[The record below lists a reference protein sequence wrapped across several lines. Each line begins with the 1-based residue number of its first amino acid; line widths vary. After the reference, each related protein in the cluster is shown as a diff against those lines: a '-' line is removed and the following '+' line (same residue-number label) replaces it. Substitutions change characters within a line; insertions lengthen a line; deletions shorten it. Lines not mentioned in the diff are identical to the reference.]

1 MHRYQR
7 YADIAEKEEAASEG
21 GLLVGISNLIGSM
34 SSPSSPSPSSS
45 PSLGSR
51 KIHVSMEPMSPD
63 GKSTAVARDRVGS
76 FRERTGSRRMS
87 FDNYLASEQEA
98 APIADAGGAAMR
110 SRVGSFRDGASSSG
124 GAAAGGSMRERVGSR
139 RASFMDYAESGN
151 IFTGDA
157 APTVQPSMSD
167 MIPED
172 AESKAPA
179 AAPQPGAEAG
189 AVVPV
194 VAVEDQSRNRMAGR
208 HGLVK
213 WVFAGDVRLWLV
225 GASFYPLAQ
234 ITRIMSDYFIRS
246 RTRTLNPEP

>member
-1 MHRYQR
+1 M
-7 YADIAEKEEAASEG
+7 
-21 GLLVGISNLIGSM
+21 
-34 SSPSSPSPSSS
+34 SSPSPSSS

-51 KIHVSMEPMSPD
+51 KISVSMEPVSPD
-63 GKSTAVARDRVGS
+63 GKPTSMARDRVGS

-110 SRVGSFRDGASSSG
+110 SRVGSFRDGAGSSG
-124 GAAAGGSMRERVGSR
+124 GAGGGSSMRERVGSR
-139 RASFMDYAESGN
+139 RASFMDYAESGS

-157 APTVQPSMSD
+157 ASTVQPSMSD

-172 AESKAPA
+172 TESKPPA
-179 AAPQPGAEAG
+179 AAPQPGADAG
-189 AVVPV
+189 AV

-246 RTRTLNPEP
+246 RARTLNPKP

>member
-34 SSPSSPSPSSS
+34 SSPSPSSS
-45 PSLGSR
+45 PSLGSS
-51 KIHVSMEPMSPD
+51 KISVSMEPMSPD
-63 GKSTAVARDRVGS
+63 GKSTSVRDRVGS

-110 SRVGSFRDGASSSG
+110 SRVGSFRDGAGSSG
-124 GAAAGGSMRERVGSR
+124 GAGGGSMRERVGSR
-139 RASFMDYAESGN
+139 RASFMDYAESGS

-157 APTVQPSMSD
+157 ASTAQPSMSD

-179 AAPQPGAEAG
+179 AAPQPEAEA
-189 AVVPV
+189 
-194 VAVEDQSRNRMAGR
+194 VEEEEERKSRNRMAGR

-246 RTRTLNPEP
+246 RTRTLNPKP